1 MIVKSMKL
9 FVMRNIIIILTFIL
23 SVATSAIACESCM
36 LTNGTFLR
44 YDYKGNVKTAH
55 TVNIRKYLDTLG
67 NEKID
72 TVTILFNHFDK
83 NHRCLLM
90 DYENRS
96 YGSSAYQRFEIIN
109 GKYVMVES
117 RGSFPIGDRHRI
129 YSNDGKI
136 LEVHYPNAVELFNSQ
151 EKKYCTITYE
161 SEKSKKI
168 KSYEYVYYDKNGRD
182 TAIISMDRYFNVK
195 SCIRKVYDKRGNLTE
210 EYKNGKL
217 TSYHRY
223 DSKGRL
229 LSDST
234 SCGTHTYT
242 YDSKGNVL
250 TYHSTND
257 CIYAGENKLPTKISF
272 EKYEYGKDGE
282 KTKQVFENGE
292 LDNIERYDK
301 KGNRTY
307 FRRYSCCPRIECKFK
322 YNEKNEKIIDTTTYF
337 NDNGT
342 QTTYI
347 WKYKNGEQ
355 DPLNRE
361 QYRNDTLISID
372 HYEEKKVDNK
382 LICTKIVGKEDDS
395 LKGKLNIDTLTS
407 VTTFDKNGRILTEC
421 SYYKSEEK
429 NCSRYTYNEQGQL
442 LSVVHDKA
450 RRNDR
455 YIWATRIDYQYNE
468 HHNLV
473 SETHMKGDKIVYQ
486 ITNHYDTDNH
496 LVETKFVET
505 GHGYT
510 LIKYDK
516 VGNEIEQVRA
526 SGDGTEVTVKS
537 HKSTKAYKK
546 PINIHITT
554 YTYYDE

>member
-1 MIVKSMKL
+1 MKNILLTLILIL
-9 FVMRNIIIILTFIL
+9 FG
-23 SVATSAIACESCM
+23 TSYVFACESCM
-36 LTNGTFLR
+36 LTNGTLR
-44 YDYKGNVKTAH
+44 TYHYKGNVKT
-55 TVNIRKYLDTLG
+55 VYEVKIRKYLDTLG

-96 YGSSAYQRFEIIN
+96 TGSSAYQRYELIN
-109 GKYVMVES
+109 GKLELVEGHGHGGFLIS
-117 RGSFPIGDRHRI
+117 EFRRT

-136 LEVHYPNAVELFNSQ
+136 LEVHRDNSIGLFDSKG
-151 EKKYCTITYE
+151 KKYCTITYE

-168 KSYEYVYYDKNGRD
+168 KSYEYVYYDKKGRD
-182 TAIISMDRYFNVK
+182 TAIISMDRYFNVISHK
-195 SCIRKVYDKRGNLTE
+195 KKVYDKRGKLTE
-210 EYKNGKL
+210 EYENGKL

-229 LSDST
+229 LADST

-337 NDNGT
+337 NDNGI

-382 LICTKIVGKEDDS
+382 LINITITGREDDT
-395 LKGKLNIDTLTS
+395 LKGKLHIDTITS
-407 VTTFDKNGRILTEC
+407 VSTFDKDDKILTKC
-421 SYYKSEEK
+421 SCYNSTEP
-429 NCSRYTYNEQGQL
+429 NCTRYTYNEQGQL
-442 LSVVHDKA
+442 LSVVHDKPC
-450 RRNDR
+450 RNDR

-473 SETHMKGDKIVYQ
+473 SETHWYGEKMVYQ
-486 ITNHYDTDNH
+486 KTNHYDADNH
-496 LVETKFVET
+496 LVESKCVESDRY
-505 GHGYT
+505 YT
-510 LIKYDK
+510 LTKYDK
-516 VGNEIEQVRA
+516 VGNEIEEVRTSNGFEA
-526 SGDGTEVTVKS
+526 TVKS
-537 HKSTKAYKK
+537 GKSTKVYKN
-546 PINIHITT
+546 PINILMTT

>member
-1 MIVKSMKL
+1 MKNILLTLILIL
-9 FVMRNIIIILTFIL
+9 FG
-23 SVATSAIACESCM
+23 TSYVFACESCM
-36 LTNGTFLR
+36 LTNGTFR
-44 YDYKGNVKTAH
+44 TYHYKGNVKT
-55 TVNIRKYLDTLG
+55 VYEVKIRKYLDTLG

-168 KSYEYVYYDKNGRD
+168 KNYEYVYYDKKGRD
-182 TAIISMDRYFNVK
+182 TAIISMDRYFNVISHK
-195 SCIRKVYDKRGNLTE
+195 KKVYDKRGKLTE
-210 EYKNGKL
+210 EYENGKL

-229 LSDST
+229 LADS
-234 SCGTHTYT
+234 SYCSKHTYT
-242 YDSKGNVL
+242 YDSKGRIL
-250 TYHSTND
+250 TIQKSND
-257 CIYAGENKLPTKISF
+257 CIYAGGNKQPTRISG
-272 EKYEYGKDGE
+272 EKYEYGKNGE
-282 KTKQVFENGE
+282 KTVQEFVNGE
-292 LDNIERYDK
+292 FDNVKRYDK
-301 KGNRTY
+301 NGNQTY
-307 FRRYSCCPRIECKFK
+307 FKSRSSECKDK
-322 YNEKNEKIIDTTTYF
+322 YDEKNRMIESISTSGSY
-337 NDNGT
+337 
-342 QTTYI
+342 TYI
-347 WKYKNGEQ
+347 DKYKNGKK

-361 QYRNDTLISID
+361 TYRNDTLIYIA
-372 HYEEKKVDNK
+372 HYEEKRVDDK
-382 LICTKIVGKEDDS
+382 LISTEINGVEDDT
-395 LKGKLNIDTLTS
+395 LKGKLHIDTITS
-407 VTTFDKNGRILTEC
+407 VSTFDKDDKILTKC
-421 SYYKSEEK
+421 SCYNSTEPI
-429 NCSRYTYNEQGQL
+429 CTRYTYNEQGQL

-455 YIWATRIDYQYNE
+455 YILVTRIDYQYNE

-473 SETHMKGDKIVYQ
+473 SETHWNGEKMVYQ
-486 ITNHYDTDNH
+486 KTNHYDADNH
-496 LVETKFVET
+496 LVESKCVESDRY
-505 GHGYT
+505 YT
-510 LIKYDK
+510 LTKYDK
-516 VGNEIEQVRA
+516 VGNEIEEVRT
-526 SGDGTEVTVKS
+526 SNGIETTVKS
-537 HKSTKAYKK
+537 GKSTKVYKN
-546 PINIHITT
+546 PINILMTT

>member
-1 MIVKSMKL
+1 MKNILLTLILIL
-9 FVMRNIIIILTFIL
+9 FGMSYVF
-23 SVATSAIACESCM
+23 ACESCM
-36 LTNGTFLR
+36 LTNGTFR
-44 YDYKGNVKTAH
+44 TYHYKGNVKTAYE
-55 TVNIRKYLDTLG
+55 VKIRKYLDTLG

-96 YGSSAYQRFEIIN
+96 SGNSAYMRFELIN
-109 GKYVMVES
+109 GKLEYVEGHGHGGFLIS
-117 RGSFPIGDRHRI
+117 EFRRT

-136 LEVHYPNAVELFNSQ
+136 LEFHRDNSIGLFDSKGKN
-151 EKKYCTITYE
+151 YCIITYE

-168 KSYEYVYYDKNGRD
+168 KNYKYVYYDKKGRD
-182 TAIISMDRYFNVK
+182 TAIISMDRYFNVISHK
-195 SCIRKVYDKRGNLTE
+195 KKVYDKRGKLTE
-210 EYKNGKL
+210 EYENGKL

-229 LSDST
+229 LADS
-234 SCGTHTYT
+234 SYCSKHTYT
-242 YDSKGNVL
+242 YDSKGRIL
-250 TYHSTND
+250 TIQKSTD
-257 CIYAGENKLPTKISF
+257 CIYAGGNKQPTRISG

-382 LICTKIVGKEDDS
+382 LINITITGREDDS

-455 YIWATRIDYQYNE
+455 YIWATRIDYQYDE

-526 SGDGTEVTVKS
+526 SGDGAEVTVKS
-537 HKSTKAYKK
+537 YKSTKVYKK

>member
-1 MIVKSMKL
+1 MKNILLTLILIL
-9 FVMRNIIIILTFIL
+9 FGMSYVF
-23 SVATSAIACESCM
+23 ACESCM
-36 LTNGTFLR
+36 LTNGTFR
-44 YDYKGNVKTAH
+44 TYHYKGNVKTAYE
-55 TVNIRKYLDTLG
+55 VKIRKYLDTLG

-96 YGSSAYQRFEIIN
+96 SGNSAYMRFELIN
-109 GKYVMVES
+109 GKLEYVEGHGHGGFLIS
-117 RGSFPIGDRHRI
+117 EFRRT

-136 LEVHYPNAVELFNSQ
+136 LEFHRDNSIGLFDSKGKN
-151 EKKYCTITYE
+151 YCIITYE

-168 KSYEYVYYDKNGRD
+168 KNYKYVYYDKKGRD
-182 TAIISMDRYFNVK
+182 TAIISMDRYFNVISHK
-195 SCIRKVYDKRGNLTE
+195 KKVYDKRGKLTE
-210 EYKNGKL
+210 EYENGKL

-229 LSDST
+229 LADS
-234 SCGTHTYT
+234 SYCSKHTYT
-242 YDSKGNVL
+242 YDSKGRIL
-250 TYHSTND
+250 TIQKSND
-257 CIYAGENKLPTKISF
+257 CIYAGGNKQPTRISG

-382 LICTKIVGKEDDS
+382 LINITITGREDDS

-455 YIWATRIDYQYNE
+455 YIWATRIDYQYDE

-526 SGDGTEVTVKS
+526 SGDGAEVTVKS
-537 HKSTKAYKK
+537 YKSTKVYKK
-546 PINIHITT
+546 PINIYITT

>member
-1 MIVKSMKL
+1 MKNILLTLILIL
-9 FVMRNIIIILTFIL
+9 FG
-23 SVATSAIACESCM
+23 TSYVFACESCM
-36 LTNGTFLR
+36 LTNGTFRR
-44 YDYKGNVKTAH
+44 YHYKGNVKT
-55 TVNIRKYLDTLG
+55 VYEVKIRKYLDTLG

-72 TVTILFNHFDK
+72 TMTILFNHFDK
-83 NHRCLLM
+83 NHKCLLM

-96 YGSSAYQRFEIIN
+96 TGSSAYQRYELIN
-109 GKYVMVES
+109 GKLELVE
-117 RGSFPIGDRHRI
+117 GHGGFPMGEFRRT

-136 LEVHYPNAVELFNSQ
+136 LEVHRDNSIGLFDSKG
-151 EKKYCTITYE
+151 KKYCTITYE

-168 KSYEYVYYDKNGRD
+168 KSYEYVYYDKKGRD
-182 TAIISMDRYFNVK
+182 TAIISMDRYFNVISHK
-195 SCIRKVYDKRGNLTE
+195 KKVYDKRGKLTE
-210 EYKNGKL
+210 EYENGKL

-223 DSKGRL
+223 DTKGRL
-229 LSDST
+229 LADS
-234 SCGTHTYT
+234 SYCSKHTYT
-242 YDSKGNVL
+242 YDSKGRIL
-250 TYHSTND
+250 TIQKSND
-257 CIYAGENKLPTKISF
+257 CIYAGGNKQPTRISF

-282 KTKQVFENGE
+282 KKKQVFENGE

-337 NDNGT
+337 NDNGI

-382 LICTKIVGKEDDS
+382 LINITITGREDDS

-407 VTTFDKNGRILTEC
+407 VTIFDKNGRILTKC

-429 NCSRYTYNEQGQL
+429 ICSRYTYNDHGQL
-442 LSVVHDKA
+442 LSVVHDKPC
-450 RRNDR
+450 RNDR

-526 SGDGTEVTVKS
+526 SGDGAEVSVKS
-537 HKSTKAYKK
+537 YKSTKVYKK
-546 PINIHITT
+546 PINIQMTT

>member
-44 YDYKGNVKTAH
+44 YHYKGNVKT
-55 TVNIRKYLDTLG
+55 VYEVKIRKYLDTLG
-67 NEKID
+67 NENID
-72 TVTILFNHFDK
+72 TLSIIFNHFDK

-96 YGSSAYQRFEIIN
+96 TGSSAYQRYELIN
-109 GKYVMVES
+109 GKLELVE
-117 RGSFPIGDRHRI
+117 GHGGFPMGEFRRI

-136 LEVHYPNAVELFNSQ
+136 LEVHRDNSIGLYDSNG
-151 EKKYCTITYE
+151 KNYCIITYE

-168 KSYEYVYYDKNGRD
+168 KNYKYVYYDKNGRD

-195 SCIRKVYDKRGNLTE
+195 SHKKKVYDKRGKLTE
-210 EYKNGKL
+210 EYENGKL

-229 LSDST
+229 LADS
-234 SCGTHTYT
+234 SYCSKHTYT
-242 YDSKGNVL
+242 YDSKGNIL
-250 TYHSTND
+250 TYQSTND

-337 NDNGT
+337 KDNGT

-395 LKGKLNIDTLTS
+395 LKGKLNIDTITS
-407 VTTFDKNGRILTEC
+407 VTTFDKNGKIQTEC
-421 SYYKSEEK
+421 SYYNSDETD
-429 NCSRYTYNEQGQL
+429 CSRYTYNDQGQV

-450 RRNDR
+450 HWIDKY
-455 YIWATRIDYQYNE
+455 YISATRVEYQYDE

-473 SETHMKGDKIVYQ
+473 SETYMKGDRIVYQ
-486 ITNHYDTDNH
+486 ITNHYDADNH

-505 GHGYT
+505 GRGYT

-526 SGDGTEVTVKS
+526 SECTEVTVKS
-537 HKSTKAYKK
+537 YKSTKSYKK